1 MKVLIFV
8 FYFILCIC
16 FYLFLPLLWVL
27 SLRLTITQLE
37 ALQQRVSALEAE
49 VKAKDADIAVLM
61 ESTKTIVQEKNVEI
75 ETVKKLLPVQPGVTE
90 GDTR

>member
-1 MKVLIFV
+1 
-8 FYFILCIC
+8 
-16 FYLFLPLLWVL
+16 
-27 SLRLTITQLE
+27 
-37 ALQQRVSALEAE
+37 LEAE